1 VLIILEGPDGAGKST
16 LAREIAEIIG
26 VHADVEIKHA
36 NPPRLHPIDEYEV
49 PLLAYRPGIKHV
61 ICDRWHLGEAVYPQV
76 LGRKTKWDAAAQQ
89 HVNLFLQSRGACVVL
104 LIPHRHE
111 LQTRLNIRGDE
122 LLQGAGRSIASSVD
136 AMVKMYTRI
145 RDQATIRYIDNSESH
160 DAFVPTPRQII
171 QRARRM
177 HLAASALDPFVT
189 YVGPPNPSVLLLG
202 DEREPRALQRQPGM
216 PAFVPYRATSGH
228 YLLTH
233 FRHKNFGIANACD
246 EDDVVK
252 LWDTLG
258 QPRVVTLGR
267 RASARV
273 DELKIPHGS
282 VPHPQFVRR
291 FHHGSGATYGRL
303 IVTAASRG
311 SDLSSWRPS

>member
-1 VLIILEGPDGAGKST
+1 VLIRLEGPDGAGKST

-26 VHADVEIKHA
+26 MHANVEIKHA
-36 NPPRLHPIDEYEV
+36 NPPKLHPIDEYEV
-49 PLLAYRPGIKHV
+49 PLLPYRPGINHV

-76 LGRKTKWDAAAQQ
+76 LGRETKWDAATQQ

-104 LIPHRHE
+104 LIPRPQE
-111 LQTRLNIRGDE
+111 LQMRLNIRGDE
-122 LLQGAGRSIASSVD
+122 LLQRAGQSIASSVD
-136 AMVKMYTRI
+136 EMVRMYTRL
-145 RDQATIRYIDNSESH
+145 RDQATIRSIDTGDSQ
-160 DAFVPTPRQII
+160 DGVVPTPRQIV
-171 QRARRM
+171 QRARLM
-177 HLAASALDPFVT
+177 HLAASALDSFVT
-189 YVGPPNPSVLLLG
+189 YIGPPKPDVLLLG

-233 FRHKNFGIANACD
+233 FRHRSFGIANACD
-246 EDDVVK
+246 EDDVTK
-252 LWDTLG
+252 LWDTLN

-267 RASARV
+267 RASARA

-282 VPHPQFVRR
+282 VPHPQFIRR
-291 FHHGSGATYGRL
+291 FHHDSGATYGRL
-303 IVTAASRG
+303 IAAAASRG